1 MQQSQFDFCGAMR
14 RLCKDVCGRHPEFRH
29 IDMSRVV
36 VTFAQTRSAVE
47 WGMQAKLT
55 PLRFSEGRLTEER
68 DGQTYTVQ
76 RVFHDGLEMLYM
88 LTFYLPRF
96 LNQSYSE
103 KLITVFHELYH
114 VSPQFDGDIRRFAGH
129 CYMHSESQ
137 AEYDRQMGKFAQ
149 QYLRMKAPA
158 ELRQFLK
165 YDFRGLQKAAGPVVG
180 LRVPI
185 PRLIRMDD
193 AA

>member
-1 MQQSQFDFCGAMR
+1 MTQQAFDFCLAMR
-14 RLCKDVCGRHPEFRH
+14 RFCVDVCGRHPEFRH

-36 VTFAQTRSAVE
+36 VTYAQTRSAVE

-55 PLRFSEGRLTEER
+55 PMRFANGSLTEVR

-76 RVFHDGLEMLYM
+76 RLFHDRREMYYI

-96 LNQSYSE
+96 LNLSYTE

-114 VSPQFDGDIRRFAGH
+114 VSEKFDGDIRRFEGH
-129 CYMHSESQ
+129 CYMHTGSQ
-137 AEYDRQMGKFAQ
+137 ASYDRQMGKFVR
-149 QYLRMKAPA
+149 QYLRMKAPVNI
-158 ELRQFLK
+158 RQFLK
-165 YDFRGLQKAAGPVVG
+165 YDFHGLRRAFGPVVG

-185 PRLIRMDD
+185 PRLIPVED